1 VTCNCKIQDRII
13 FSSEI
18 NIKDLFFKFDNKKK
32 ATNFELLK
40 CYNFLFS
47 KEGLAKNIGNYIISL
62 VILLYI
68 GSAIFFYTKGYNLLL
83 AQINDLLKNQNQIFE
98 NESDKNLNERNYE
111 PKIRE
116 NSTDL
121 SSSSRVK
128 KQESNNLKTNMKKLE
143 LIANKNSLNS
153 KDNKEKKETINI
165 ININYID
172 YEINTISYQEAIEND
187 KRTFFQYYISL
198 IKLNHILIF
207 TFNPSKDYNSFIIKI
222 CLFAFSLVSYIVIN
236 TLFFN
241 DSMMHKIY
249 KNNGTLNLYYALP
262 QIIYSVIISS
272 IIESIIKKLSLT
284 QHNILSIKHEKN
296 EKKIKGKIITIIK
309 CLIIKYICFF
319 ILGILFLMLFWYYIS
334 CFCAIYKK
342 TQIYLIKN
350 TLISYLIS
358 LIVPL
363 FYYLIPGIFRIPSLK
378 NPGECLYKL
387 SQIFQLD

>member
-1 VTCNCKIQDRII
+1 L
-13 FSSEI
+13 
-18 NIKDLFFKFDNKKK
+18 DL
-32 ATNFELLK
+32 T
-40 CYNFLFS
+40 
-47 KEGLAKNIGNYIISL
+47 GI
-62 VILLYI
+62 
-68 GSAIFFYTKGYNLLL
+68 
-83 AQINDLLKNQNQIFE
+83 
-98 NESDKNLNERNYE
+98 
-111 PKIRE
+111 
-116 NSTDL
+116 
-121 SSSSRVK
+121 
-128 KQESNNLKTNMKKLE
+128 
-143 LIANKNSLNS
+143 KNSLNT
-153 KDNKEKKETINI
+153 KENEEKKETINI
-165 ININYID
+165 INIDYID
-172 YEINTISYQEAIEND
+172 YEINTVPYQEAIEND

-249 KNNGTLNLYYALP
+249 KNNGTLNLYYVLP

-319 ILGILFLMLFWYYIS
+319 ILSILFLMLFWYYIS

-342 TQIYLIKN
+342 TQIFLIKN

-378 NPGECLYKL
+378 KPGDCLYKL
-387 SQIFQLD
+387 SQIFQLN